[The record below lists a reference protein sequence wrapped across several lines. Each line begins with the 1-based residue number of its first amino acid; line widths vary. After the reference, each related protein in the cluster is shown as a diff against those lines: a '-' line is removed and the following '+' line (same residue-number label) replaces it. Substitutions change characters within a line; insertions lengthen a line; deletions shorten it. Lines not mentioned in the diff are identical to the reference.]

1 MYSLMHVTQ
10 GVDQLVVSY
19 PLWIGV
25 VLLLAAAAF
34 LVCALFAGKKIRRR
48 WTVSVATVIAVWS
61 GLYFATFNTTITR
74 EAGTVYGFLR
84 YDHSIRWQDAV
95 DIYLE
100 QRGGGN
106 WHIVVL
112 DTHRHTF
119 DFDVADLSIDDR
131 DRVMAYM
138 VDQMPDTAFPR
149 APALM
154 KRQGPIGT
162 RRVGL
167 FADQQI

>member
-1 MYSLMHVTQ
+1 MHVTQ
-10 GVDQLVVSY
+10 GADRLVVSY

-34 LVCALFAGKKIRRR
+34 LACAVLVRKRIRRR
-48 WTVSVATVIAVWS
+48 WTVGVATVVAAWA
-61 GLYFATFNTTITR
+61 GLYFATFNATITR

-100 QRGGGN
+100 RRGGGN
-106 WHIVVL
+106 WHIVVR
-112 DTHRHTF
+112 DTHRQAF

-138 VDQMPDTAFPR
+138 VDRMPDTAFPR

-154 KRQGPIGT
+154 KRHAPLGT
-162 RRVGL
+162 RPAGL
-167 FADQQI
+167 FSDQQI